1 MWWRRSGGGAIG
13 AHIDDGTF
21 EKTLRALLLHSVGG
35 SGKDRGDD
43 AGAAPSDNVLGSST
57 GALDLSVGGGHV
69 DFDAVVK
76 GEVGRGTMLIQ
87 ACGGCFLHVGV
98 VGRSKTVESSGGRAE
113 SISICGR

>member
-43 AGAAPSDNVLGSST
+43 AGAAPSDNVLGAST

-76 GEVGRGTMLIQ
+76 
-87 ACGGCFLHVGV
+87 AKWAGV
-98 VGRSKTVESSGGRAE
+98 PCSFRRLAVVSCT
-113 SISICGR
+113 